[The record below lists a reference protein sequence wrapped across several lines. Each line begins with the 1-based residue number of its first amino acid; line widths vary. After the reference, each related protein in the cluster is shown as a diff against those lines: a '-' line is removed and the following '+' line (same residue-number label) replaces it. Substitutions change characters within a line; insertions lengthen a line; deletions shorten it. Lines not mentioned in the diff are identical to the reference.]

1 MIYWDIDGVLRDL
14 SKIVWGFDPDD
25 WNYKSPERLS
35 IFDIIR
41 MNPMLL
47 VEAPAGKY
55 IDVARKQKELLILSA
70 QLPHWRTLTE
80 MWISTHL
87 KDVPVY
93 ITFVDNSQEKLKY
106 LKDGDYLID
115 DCPLFP
121 DYSKIILVDRKYNR
135 NVNAPIRVKTP
146 KELEEILNELKRTTA
161 KF

>member
-14 SKIVWGFDPDD
+14 SKIVWGFEPED
-25 WNYKSPERLS
+25 WDYIMDGLD
-35 IFDIIR
+35 IFDIVRIY
-41 MNPMLL
+41 PPLL
-47 VEAPAGKY
+47 IEAPPTKY
-55 IDVARKQKELLILSA
+55 LKVIKKQKKPYILSS
-70 QLPHWRTLTE
+70 QPQDWRALTE
-80 MWISTHL
+80 QWTEKHL
-87 KDVPVY
+87 KDIP
-93 ITFVDNSQEKLKY
+93 IKIKFVNKIQEKLKY